1 MYDKNEILYMQINVF
16 FTKGSINT
24 KLKKKKKNVL
34 AVVSWLT
41 LS

>member
-24 KLKKKKKNVL
+24 KLKKKKEECSGSCFM
-34 AVVSWLT
+34 AHT
-41 LS
+41 

>member
-24 KLKKKKKNVL
+24 KFKKKKNVL

-41 LS
+41 FS

>member
-1 MYDKNEILYMQINVF
+1 MLFV
-16 FTKGSINT
+16 TKGSINT
-24 KLKKKKKNVL
+24 KKKKEKKKKNFL